1 VVVPTRVGQVYVYDP
16 VKADKGEYDFPP
28 RHQLPA
34 QQDIYD
40 VPPTR
45 QQYSTQVYDFPPS
58 VSKDVPDGQLI
69 REETYDVPPHFA
81 KLRHQV
87 PIAHGQYQ
95 HNISDDDEPPIP
107 EDVYDVPPPILTEK
121 HHQGERGAVRQATQE
136 IYDIPAA
143 LRGGGL
149 PSQDVY
155 DFPREREDRGG
166 ERGDQYVYDVPPQV
180 VPLHNFVCNKR

>member
-1 VVVPTRVGQVYVYDP
+1 VYDTP
-16 VKADKGEYDFPP
+16 PMVVKGPSSG
-28 RHQLPA
+28 
-34 QQDIYD
+34 QDIYD
-40 VPPTR
+40 TLAITEKNL
-45 QQYSTQVYDFPPS
+45 QQTVYDFPPS
-58 VSKDVPDGQLI
+58 VSKDVPDQLI

-95 HNISDDDEPPIP
+95 HNVSDDDEPPIP

-155 DFPREREDRGG
+155 DFPREQEDRGG

-180 VPLHNFVCNKR
+180 VLLHNFVCNKR